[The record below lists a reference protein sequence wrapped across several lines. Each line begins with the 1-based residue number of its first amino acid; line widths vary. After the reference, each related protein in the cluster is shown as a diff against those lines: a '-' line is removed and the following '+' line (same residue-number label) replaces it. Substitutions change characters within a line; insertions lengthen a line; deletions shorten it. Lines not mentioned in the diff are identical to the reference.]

1 MFAGRATVLGL
12 VAFVAACGTLSF
24 ARAERAQKQLQCGLS
39 VAQVEKVVGGRLY
52 ALDARDPRLTH
63 LFRDGYTDLTF
74 IFDAE
79 GLRSSQLV
87 QVVGFTG
94 TQTEPPVEHCKG

>member
-1 MFAGRATVLGL
+1 MFAGRAAVLSL
-12 VAFVAACGTLSF
+12 SAFVAACGTLSF

-39 VAQVEKVVGGRLY
+39 VAQVEKIVGGPLY
-52 ALDARDPRLTH
+52 ALEARDPRLTH
-63 LFRDGYTDLTF
+63 LYRDGHTDLTF
-74 IFDAE
+74 IFDAG

-94 TQTEPPVEHCKG
+94 TEAEPRVEHCRG